1 MSSPVG
7 GCKLLLGWF
16 ELAGQ
21 VLTGNVSTSLRF
33 VLWARSSEFFSAGCS
48 KFQVSSVK
56 SWLSLALVTVD
67 EQVSCIQPN
76 PSVRLGQSLGLPH
89 HVH

>member
-33 VLWARSSEFFSAGCS
+33 VLWARSSEIFLGWV
-48 KFQVSSVK
+48 FQVPSQ
-56 SWLSLALVTVD
+56 LSEVV
-67 EQVSCIQPN
+67 VVVGIW
-76 PSVRLGQSLGLPH
+76 
-89 HVH
+89 